1 MIQMI
6 SLPFVFFS
14 GCVILIVSVLFCTGE
29 NEIIR
34 NTLGPF
40 ICDKHDPLLKDE
52 L

>member
-1 MIQMI
+1 MI
-6 SLPFVFFS
+6 SLPTLIVT
-14 GCVILIVSVLFCTGE
+14 GCAILIVSVLFCTGE

-40 ICDKHDPLLKDE
+40 ICDKYDPLLKDE

>member
-6 SLPFVFFS
+6 SFVFFG
-14 GCVILIVSVLFCTGE
+14 GCAILIVSVLFCTGE

-40 ICDKHDPLLKDE
+40 ICDKYDPLLKDE